1 MTDHLSYLV
10 LGLGNGAVYAAI
22 GLALVM
28 TFKSSGVVNFATGA
42 VALYTAY
49 TYVLL
54 RTGELMVPIPGLP
67 KSIHLGGPLGVVPAM
82 AVALVIAAV
91 LGVLC
96 YALIF
101 RPMRNASVVA
111 KAVASIGLMIV
122 LQAVIA
128 QRVGT
133 QIPLVEPIF
142 PMKTIPI
149 GDSVAP
155 TDRLWLAGCV
165 VGLAI
170 VTTLAF
176 RYTRF
181 GVATEAAA
189 ESEKGAYLTGLSPD
203 KIAFSNW
210 ALSSVLAGLG
220 GILIAPLVSLN
231 PVAYTMFIVPALAAT
246 LVGNFASIWLTVI
259 AGIAIGA
266 LQSEATNLQ
275 NTFDWL
281 PKTGLSEAIPLILI
295 LGFLVVKGRPL
306 PDRGAVVRQAL
317 GRAPRPE
324 RILLPALV
332 SIAMAVVAL
341 MLTTGSYRAA
351 VITSIIFAVVAL
363 SQVVVTGYAGQ
374 VSLAQLTLAG
384 VGAYSLSVLNT
395 HLGIPFPFAP
405 LLAAVFATVLGVV
418 VGLPALRVRGLPLT
432 VVTLALAVFLEAF
445 WFRNPSLNG
454 GVAGAPIDTPRIFG
468 IDLGIGAGENYPR
481 FAFGVLCL
489 IVLVVVGLGVAWLR
503 RSTLGTDMLAVRA
516 NERSAAA
523 TGIDVSRT
531 KLAAFG
537 IGAFIAG
544 LGGSLLGYQQT
555 LATAESFTVFLGIS
569 LFAIMYIAGITSI
582 TGGILA
588 GIMAP
593 GGLLYIVLDR
603 AADIGE
609 YYTLISG
616 ILLIVSVM
624 ANPDGIA
631 SRLPRIPW
639 PALPVLRRR
648 PVVDSSSAA
657 TATETTAPI
666 GPTTHR
672 SDPVLAVEGVGVRYG
687 AVVAAEGVSFEVY
700 PGEIVGLIGPN
711 GAGKTTII
719 DAVTGFAQSTG
730 VVTLDGREISSL
742 RPHVRSRHGL
752 GRSFQDV
759 ELYDDL
765 SVAENVTVGASRSRS
780 DVPADRPVAQVLQ
793 MVGLDEIADA
803 EVATLS
809 QGRRQLVSVARVLAA
824 SPRVALLDEPAAGL
838 DSAESQWLG
847 ERLRMA
853 RNAGTSILMV
863 DHDMDLVLSICDR
876 VVVLDL
882 GKVIAI
888 GTPEQIRTDDSVIRA
903 YLGMPSGSVD
913 LDYEAIPEL
922 HRETRVSGGQATA
935 DETTAD
941 ENTDNDTTSTQEVLS

>member
-82 AVALVIAAV
+82 AIALVIAAV

-155 TDRLWLAGCV
+155 TDRMWLAGCV

-246 LVGNFASIWLTVI
+246 LVGNFSSIWLTVI
-259 AGIAIGA
+259 AGIAVGA

-324 RILLPALV
+324 RIVLPALV
-332 SIAMAVVAL
+332 SIAMAVIAL

-405 LLAAVFATVLGVV
+405 IIAAVVATVLGVV

-454 GVAGAPIDTPRIFG
+454 GVTGAPIDTPRFLG

-481 FAFGVLCL
+481 LAFGVLCL
-489 IVLVVVGLGVAWLR
+489 IVLVLVGLGVAWLR

-569 LFAIMYIAGITSI
+569 LFAVMYIAGITSI

-588 GIMAP
+588 GLMAP

-631 SRLPRIPW
+631 SRLPHIPW
-639 PALPVLRRR
+639 PALPALRRR
-648 PVVDSSSAA
+648 AVDEVSVAAGSATSGSSAPA
-657 TATETTAPI
+657 IDRT
-666 GPTTHR
+666 
-672 SDPVLAVEGVGVRYG
+672 DPVLAVDGVGVRYG
-687 AVVAAEGVSFEVY
+687 AVVAAEDVSFEVY

-719 DAVTGFAQSTG
+719 DAVTGFAPSTG
-730 VVTLDGREISSL
+730 AVTLGGHDISTL

-780 DVPADRPVAQVLQ
+780 DVPVERRVTQVLQ
-793 MVGLDEIADA
+793 MVGLDEMADA

-824 SPRVALLDEPAAGL
+824 SPKVALLDEPAAGL
-838 DSAESQWLG
+838 DSSESQWLG

-853 RNAGTSILMV
+853 RDAGTSILMV

-882 GKVIAI
+882 GKVIAT
-888 GTPEQIRTDDSVIRA
+888 GTPEQIRTEDAVIRA
-903 YLGMPSGSVD
+903 YLGMPGGAVD
-913 LDYEAIPEL
+913 AEHEAIPEL
-922 HRETRVSGGQATA
+922 HTATQ
-935 DETTAD
+935 
-941 ENTDNDTTSTQEVLS
+941 TTSTQEVLS

>member
-82 AVALVIAAV
+82 AIALAIAAV

-246 LVGNFASIWLTVI
+246 LVGNFSSIWLTVI

-332 SIAMAVVAL
+332 SIAVAVVAL

-405 LLAAVFATVLGVV
+405 ILAAAVATVLGVV

-454 GVAGAPIDTPRIFG
+454 GVTGAPIDTPRIFG

-481 FAFGVLCL
+481 LAFGVLCL
-489 IVLVVVGLGVAWLR
+489 LVLVLVGLGVAWLR

-569 LFAIMYIAGITSI
+569 LFAVMYIAGITSI

-588 GIMAP
+588 GLMAP

-639 PALPVLRRR
+639 PALPALRRR
-648 PVVDSSSAA
+648 SAGEASAA
-657 TATETTAPI
+657 AGPAPS
-666 GPTTHR
+666 GDAAPTIDRT
-672 SDPVLAVEGVGVRYG
+672 DPVLAVAGVGVRYG
-687 AVVAAEGVSFEVY
+687 AVVAAEDVSFEVY

-719 DAVTGFAQSTG
+719 DAVTGFAPSTG
-730 VVTLDGREISSL
+730 AVMLGGRDISTL

-780 DVPADRPVAQVLQ
+780 DVPVDHRVSQVLQ
-793 MVGLDEIADA
+793 MVGLDEMADA

-838 DSAESQWLG
+838 DSAESRWLG

-882 GKVIAI
+882 GKVIAT
-888 GTPEQIRTDDSVIRA
+888 GTPEQIRTDDAVVRA
-903 YLGMPSGSVD
+903 YLGMPSGAGDVD
-913 LDYEAIPEL
+913 PDVIPEL
-922 HRETRVSGGQATA
+922 HSATQSTVT
-935 DETTAD
+935 E
-941 ENTDNDTTSTQEVLS
+941 TTSTQEVLS

>member
-82 AVALVIAAV
+82 AIALAIAAV

-155 TDRLWLAGCV
+155 TDRIWLAGCV

-170 VTTLAF
+170 VTSLAF

-246 LVGNFASIWLTVI
+246 LVGNFSSIWLTVI

-275 NTFDWL
+275 NTFAWL

-332 SIAMAVVAL
+332 SIAVAVVAL

-405 LLAAVFATVLGVV
+405 IIAAVFATVLGVV

-454 GVAGAPIDTPRIFG
+454 GVTGAPIDTPRIFG

-481 FAFGVLCL
+481 LAFGILCL
-489 IVLVVVGLGVAWLR
+489 IVLVLVGLGVAWLR

-523 TGIDVSRT
+523 TGINVSRT

-569 LFAIMYIAGITSI
+569 LFAVMYIAGITSI

-588 GIMAP
+588 GLMAP

-603 AADIGE
+603 TADIGE

-631 SRLPRIPW
+631 SRLPHIPW
-639 PALPVLRRR
+639 PALPALRRR
-648 PVVDSSSAA
+648 TAGEASTVAG
-657 TATETTAPI
+657 TATSGDAAPTI
-666 GPTTHR
+666 DRT
-672 SDPVLAVEGVGVRYG
+672 DPVLAVAGVGVRYG
-687 AVVAAEGVSFEVY
+687 AVVAAEDVSFEVY

-719 DAVTGFAQSTG
+719 DAVTGFAPSTG
-730 VVTLDGREISSL
+730 AVTLAGHDISTL

-765 SVAENVTVGASRSRS
+765 SVVENVTVGARRSRS
-780 DVPADRPVAQVLQ
+780 DVPVDRRVAEVLA
-793 MVGLDEIADA
+793 MVGLDDMADA

-838 DSAESQWLG
+838 DSSESQWLG

-882 GKVIAI
+882 GKVIAT
-888 GTPEQIRTDDSVIRA
+888 GTPEQIRNDDAVLRA
-903 YLGMPSGSVD
+903 YLGMPGGAED
-913 LDYEAIPEL
+913 AEHEAIPEL
-922 HRETRVSGGQATA
+922 HTATQ
-935 DETTAD
+935 TT
-941 ENTDNDTTSTQEVLS
+941 NTQEVLS

>member
-54 RTGELMVPIPGLP
+54 RAGELMVPIPGLP

-82 AVALVIAAV
+82 AIALAIAAV

-133 QIPLVEPIF
+133 RIPLVEPIF

-149 GDSVAP
+149 GDSIAP
-155 TDRLWLAGCV
+155 TDRMWLAGCV

-246 LVGNFASIWLTVI
+246 LVGNFSSIWLTVI
-259 AGIAIGA
+259 AGVAIGA

-275 NTFDWL
+275 NIFEWL
-281 PKTGLSEAIPLILI
+281 PKTGMSEAIPLILI

-324 RILLPALV
+324 QILLPAVV
-332 SIAMAVVAL
+332 SIVVAVIAL
-341 MLTTGSYRAA
+341 MVTTGSYRAA

-384 VGAYSLSVLNT
+384 VGAYSLSVVNS

-405 LLAAVFATVLGVV
+405 IIAAVVATVLGVV

-432 VVTLALAVFLEAF
+432 VVTLALAVWLEAF

-454 GVAGAPIDTPRIFG
+454 GVTGAPIDIPRIVG

-481 FAFGVLCL
+481 LAFGLLCL
-489 IVLVVVGLGVAWLR
+489 IVLVLVGLGVAWLR

-523 TGIDVSRT
+523 TGINVSRT

-569 LFAIMYIAGITSI
+569 LFAVMYIAGITSI

-603 AADIGE
+603 AVDIGE

-616 ILLIVSVM
+616 VLLIVSVM

-631 SRLPRIPW
+631 SRLPNIPW
-639 PALPVLRRR
+639 PRRR
-648 PVVDSSSAA
+648 QRSAGKASGAAGTATSASAA
-657 TATETTAPI
+657 PAIDRT
-666 GPTTHR
+666 
-672 SDPVLAVEGVGVRYG
+672 DPVLTIDGVAVRYG
-687 AVVAAEGVSFEVY
+687 AVIAAENVSFKVY

-719 DAVTGFAQSTG
+719 DAVTGFAPSTG
-730 VVTLDGREISSL
+730 AVTLDGRDISTL

-765 SVAENVTVGASRSRS
+765 TVAENVTVGASRSRS
-780 DVPADRPVAQVLQ
+780 DLPVDRRVAQVLQ
-793 MVGLDEIADA
+793 MVGLDEMASA

-838 DSAESQWLG
+838 DSVESQWLG

-882 GKVIAI
+882 GKVIAT
-888 GTPEQIRTDDSVIRA
+888 GTAEQIRNDDVVVRA
-903 YLGMPSGSVD
+903 YLGVPSSTTDVDSV
-913 LDYEAIPEL
+913 AIPEL
-922 HRETRVSGGQATA
+922 KVTPQPTATK
-935 DETTAD
+935 
-941 ENTDNDTTSTQEVLS
+941 TTSDQEVLS

>member
-82 AVALVIAAV
+82 AIALVIAAV

-246 LVGNFASIWLTVI
+246 LVGNFSSIWLTVI

-332 SIAMAVVAL
+332 SIAIAIIAL
-341 MLTTGSYRAA
+341 MVTTGSYRAA

-405 LLAAVFATVLGVV
+405 IIAAVVATVLGVV

-454 GVAGAPIDTPRIFG
+454 GVTGAPIDIPRIFG

-481 FAFGVLCL
+481 LAFGLLCL

-523 TGIDVSRT
+523 TGINVSRT

-569 LFAIMYIAGITSI
+569 LFAVMYIAGITSI

-603 AADIGE
+603 AADLGE

-631 SRLPRIPW
+631 SRLPHIPW
-639 PALPVLRRR
+639 PTLPAMRRR
-648 PVVDSSSAA
+648 ASTQAPSDSGVDSAA
-657 TATETTAPI
+657 HIAPAIDRTTPL
-666 GPTTHR
+666 
-672 SDPVLAVEGVGVRYG
+672 LAVDRIGVRYG
-687 AVVAAEGVSFEVY
+687 AVVAAEDVSFGVY
-700 PGEIVGLIGPN
+700 RGEIVGLIGPN
-711 GAGKTTII
+711 GAGKTTVI
-719 DAVTGFAQSTG
+719 DAVTGFAPSTG
-730 VVTLDGREISSL
+730 TVTLDGRVISAL
-742 RPHVRSRHGL
+742 RPHVRSRTGL

-780 DVPADRPVAQVLQ
+780 DMPVERRVAQVLE
-793 MVGLDEIADA
+793 MVGLDAMADA

-824 SPRVALLDEPAAGL
+824 SPVVALLDEPAAGL
-838 DSAESQWLG
+838 DSTESQWLG

-853 RNAGTSILMV
+853 RDSGTSILMV

-882 GKVIAI
+882 GRVIAT
-888 GTPEQIRTDDSVIRA
+888 GTPEQIRNNDAVIRA
-903 YLGMPSGSVD
+903 YLGMPGGAVD
-913 LDYEAIPEL
+913 LEHKAIPEL
-922 HRETRVSGGQATA
+922 HPPGQP
-935 DETTAD
+935 
-941 ENTDNDTTSTQEVLS
+941 NSTQEVLS

>member
-82 AVALVIAAV
+82 AIALAIAAV

-246 LVGNFASIWLTVI
+246 LVGNFSSIWLTVI

-332 SIAMAVVAL
+332 SIAVAVVAL

-405 LLAAVFATVLGVV
+405 ILAAAVATVLGVV

-454 GVAGAPIDTPRIFG
+454 GVTGAPIDTPRIFG

-481 FAFGVLCL
+481 LAFGVLCL
-489 IVLVVVGLGVAWLR
+489 LVLVLVGLGVAWLR

-569 LFAIMYIAGITSI
+569 LFAVMYIAGITSI

-588 GIMAP
+588 GLMAP

-639 PALPVLRRR
+639 PALPALRRR
-648 PVVDSSSAA
+648 SAGEASAA
-657 TATETTAPI
+657 AGPAPS
-666 GPTTHR
+666 GDAAPTIDRT
-672 SDPVLAVEGVGVRYG
+672 DPVLAVAGVGVRYG
-687 AVVAAEGVSFEVY
+687 AVVAAEDVSFEVY

-719 DAVTGFAQSTG
+719 DAVTGFAPSTG
-730 VVTLDGREISSL
+730 AVMLGGRDISTL

-780 DVPADRPVAQVLQ
+780 DVPVDHRVSQVLQ
-793 MVGLDEIADA
+793 MVGLDEMADA

-838 DSAESQWLG
+838 DSAESRWLG

-882 GKVIAI
+882 GKVIAT
-888 GTPEQIRTDDSVIRA
+888 GTPEQIRTDDAVVRA
-903 YLGMPSGSVD
+903 YLGMPSGAADVD
-913 LDYEAIPEL
+913 PDVIPEL
-922 HRETRVSGGQATA
+922 HSATQSTVT
-935 DETTAD
+935 E
-941 ENTDNDTTSTQEVLS
+941 TTSTQEVLS

>member
-42 VALYTAY
+42 IALYTAY

-67 KSIHLGGPLGVVPAM
+67 KTVDLGGPLGVFPAM
-82 AVALVIAAV
+82 GIALAIAAV
-91 LGVLC
+91 LGMLC
-96 YALIF
+96 YVLIF

-122 LQAVIA
+122 LQALIA

-142 PMKTIPI
+142 PVKSISI
-149 GDSVAP
+149 GDTVAP
-155 TDRLWLAGCV
+155 TDRLWLAGCII
-165 VGLAI
+165 GLAV
-170 VTTLAF
+170 VTTIAF
-176 RYTRF
+176 RHTRF

-203 KIAFSNW
+203 RIALANW
-210 ALSSVLAGLG
+210 AVSSVLAGLG
-220 GILIAPLVSLN
+220 GILISPMVSLN

-246 LVGNFASIWLTVI
+246 LVGNFSSIWLTVI

-275 NTFDWL
+275 NTIDWL
-281 PKTGLSEAIPLILI
+281 PQTGLSEAVPLILI
-295 LGFLVVKGRPL
+295 LGFLVLKGRPL
-306 PDRGAVVRQAL
+306 PDRGAVTRQAL

-324 RILLPALV
+324 RIAVPVLLSVAVAVIAL
-332 SIAMAVVAL
+332 
-341 MLTTGSYRAA
+341 LTTSGSYRAA
-351 VITSIIFAVVAL
+351 VITSIIFGVVAL

-384 VGAYSLSVLNT
+384 VGAYSLSSLNT

-405 LLAAVFATVLGVV
+405 ILAAVCATVLGIV

-432 VVTLALAVFLEAF
+432 VVTLALAVFCEAF
-445 WFRNPSLNG
+445 WFRNPSFNG
-454 GVAGAPIDTPRIFG
+454 GFSGSPIDSPRIFG
-468 IDLGIGAGENYPR
+468 IELGIGAGEDYPR
-481 FAFGVLCL
+481 IAFGILSL

-531 KLAAFG
+531 KLAAFA

-544 LGGSLLGYQQT
+544 LSGSLLGYQQS

-603 AADIGE
+603 FANIGE
-609 YYTLISG
+609 YYTLLSG
-616 ILLIVSVM
+616 VLLIVSVM
-624 ANPDGIA
+624 VNPDGIA
-631 SRLPRIPW
+631 SRLPHIPW
-639 PALPVLRRR
+639 PALPFGRR
-648 PVVDSSSAA
+648 SAA
-657 TATETTAPI
+657 AGTEETPQAVAPVAA
-666 GPTTHR
+666 GDR
-672 SDPVLAVEGVGVRYG
+672 STPVLAVENVGVRYG
-687 AVVAAEGVSFEVY
+687 AVVAAEGVTFEVY

-711 GAGKTTII
+711 GAGKTTVI
-719 DAVTGFAQSTG
+719 DAITGFAPSTG
-730 VVTLDGREISSL
+730 TVSLEGKAISTLG
-742 RPHVRSRHGL
+742 PHLRSRAGL

-780 DVPADRPVAQVLQ
+780 DVPVSRRVEQVLH
-793 MVGLDEIADA
+793 MVGLDDMADA

-809 QGRRQLVSVARVLAA
+809 QGRRQLVSVARVMAA
-824 SPRVALLDEPAAGL
+824 SPAIALLDEPAAGL
-838 DSAESQWLG
+838 DSGESQWLG
-847 ERLRMA
+847 ERLRQA
-853 RNAGTSILMV
+853 RDSGISILMV
-863 DHDMDLVLSICDR
+863 DHDMDLVLTICDR

-882 GKVIAI
+882 GKVIAT
-888 GTPEQIRTDDSVIRA
+888 GTPDEIRNDDAVIRA
-903 YLGMPSGSVD
+903 YLGMPV
-913 LDYEAIPEL
+913 EAAAE
-922 HRETRVSGGQATA
+922 SDADTA
-935 DETTAD
+935 RA
-941 ENTDNDTTSTQEVLS
+941 QEVMS

>member
-54 RTGELMVPIPGLP
+54 RTGELMVPVPGLP
-67 KSIHLGGPLGVVPAM
+67 KTIHLGGPLGVVPAM
-82 AVALVIAAV
+82 AIALVIAAV

-142 PMKTIPI
+142 PLKTIPI

-165 VGLAI
+165 VGLAV
-170 VTTLAF
+170 VTALAF

-203 KIAFSNW
+203 RIAFSNW

-231 PVAYTMFIVPALAAT
+231 PIAYTMFIVPALAAT
-246 LVGNFASIWLTVI
+246 LVGNFSSIWLTVA

-275 NTFDWL
+275 NTYDWL

-317 GRAPRPE
+317 GAAPRPE

-332 SIAMAVVAL
+332 SVTVAVVAL
-341 MLTTGSYRAA
+341 MVTTGSYRAA
-351 VITSIIFAVVAL
+351 VITSIIFGVVAL

-405 LLAAVFATVLGVV
+405 IIAAVVATVLGVV
-418 VGLPALRVRGLPLT
+418 VGLPAIRVRGLPLT

-454 GVAGAPIDTPRIFG
+454 GVTGAPIDTPRIFG

-481 FAFGVLCL
+481 LAFGILSL
-489 IVLVVVGLGVAWLR
+489 IVLVLVGLGVAWLR

-569 LFAIMYIAGITSI
+569 LFAVMYIAGITSI

-588 GIMAP
+588 GLMAP

-631 SRLPRIPW
+631 SRLPHIPW
-639 PALPVLRRR
+639 PAVPALWQRSAHESSTVAATTAGSAA
-648 PVVDSSSAA
+648 PVVDR
-657 TATETTAPI
+657 T
-666 GPTTHR
+666 
-672 SDPVLAVEGVGVRYG
+672 DPVLAVDGVGVRYG
-687 AVVAAEGVSFEVY
+687 AVTAAEDVSFHVY

-719 DAVTGFAQSTG
+719 DAVTGFAPSTG
-730 VVTLDGREISSL
+730 AVTLGGRDISTL
-742 RPHVRSRHGL
+742 RPHVRSRLGL

-780 DVPADRPVAQVLQ
+780 DVPVDRRVTQVLQ
-793 MVGLDEIADA
+793 MVGLDEMADT

-838 DSAESQWLG
+838 DSSESQWLG

-882 GKVIAI
+882 GKVIAT
-888 GTPEQIRTDDSVIRA
+888 GTPQQIRTDDAVIRA
-903 YLGMPSGSVD
+903 YLGMPTGSVD
-913 LDYEAIPEL
+913 VDHEAIPEL
-922 HRETRVSGGQATA
+922 HSPTESLTGRPTESP
-935 DETTAD
+935 TT
-941 ENTDNDTTSTQEVLS
+941 DTTSTQGVLS

>member
-82 AVALVIAAV
+82 AIALVIAAV

-246 LVGNFASIWLTVI
+246 LVGNFSSIWLTVI

-332 SIAMAVVAL
+332 SIAIAIIAL
-341 MLTTGSYRAA
+341 MVTTGSYRAA

-405 LLAAVFATVLGVV
+405 IIAAVVATVLGVV

-454 GVAGAPIDTPRIFG
+454 GVTGAPIDIPRIFG

-481 FAFGVLCL
+481 LAFGLLCL

-523 TGIDVSRT
+523 TGINVSRT

-569 LFAIMYIAGITSI
+569 LFAVMYIAGITSI

-603 AADIGE
+603 AADLGE

-631 SRLPRIPW
+631 SRLPHIPW
-639 PALPVLRRR
+639 PTLPAMRRR
-648 PVVDSSSAA
+648 ASTQAPSDSGVDSAA
-657 TATETTAPI
+657 HIAPAIDRTTPL
-666 GPTTHR
+666 
-672 SDPVLAVEGVGVRYG
+672 LAVDRIGVRYG
-687 AVVAAEGVSFEVY
+687 AVVAAEDVSFGVY
-700 PGEIVGLIGPN
+700 RGEIVGLIGPN
-711 GAGKTTII
+711 GAGKTTVI
-719 DAVTGFAQSTG
+719 DAVTGFAPSTG
-730 VVTLDGREISSL
+730 TVTLDGRVISAL
-742 RPHVRSRHGL
+742 RPHVRSRTGL

-780 DVPADRPVAQVLQ
+780 DMPVERRVAQVLE
-793 MVGLDEIADA
+793 MVGLDAMADA

-824 SPRVALLDEPAAGL
+824 SPVVALLDEPAAGL
-838 DSAESQWLG
+838 DSTESQWLG

-853 RNAGTSILMV
+853 RDSGTSILMV

-882 GKVIAI
+882 GRVIAT
-888 GTPEQIRTDDSVIRA
+888 GTPEQIRNNDAVIRA
-903 YLGMPSGSVD
+903 YLGMPGGAVD
-913 LDYEAIPEL
+913 LEHKAIPEL
-922 HRETRVSGGQATA
+922 HPPGQPS
-935 DETTAD
+935 
-941 ENTDNDTTSTQEVLS
+941 STQEVLS

>member
-67 KSIHLGGPLGVVPAM
+67 KTVHLGGPLGVVPAM
-82 AVALVIAAV
+82 AIALVIAAV
-91 LGVLC
+91 LGLLF

-122 LQAVIA
+122 LQALIA

-133 QIPLVEPIF
+133 EIPLVEPIF
-142 PMKTIPI
+142 PIETITI
-149 GDSVAP
+149 GDSRAP
-155 TDRLWLAGCV
+155 TDRMWLAGCV
-165 VGLAI
+165 VGLAV
-170 VTTLAF
+170 VTTLVF

-181 GVATEAAA
+181 GMATEAAA

-203 KIAFSNW
+203 RIAFSNW

-220 GILIAPLVSLN
+220 GILIAPLVTLN

-246 LVGNFASIWLTVI
+246 LVGNFSSIWLTVI

-266 LQSEATNLQ
+266 LQSEVTNLQ

-281 PKTGLSEAIPLILI
+281 PKTGMGEAIPLILI
-295 LGFLVVKGRPL
+295 MAFLVVRGRPL
-306 PDRGAVVRQAL
+306 PDRGAVARPAL
-317 GRAPRPE
+317 GRAPRPDHV
-324 RILLPALV
+324 LLPALV
-332 SIAMAVVAL
+332 AIAAAVIAL
-341 MLTTGSYRAA
+341 LVTGGSYRAA
-351 VITSIIFAVVAL
+351 IITSMIFGIVAL

-405 LLAAVFATVLGVV
+405 ILAALGATVIGVV

-454 GVAGAPIDTPRIFG
+454 GVNGAPIDTPRIFG
-468 IDLGIGAGENYPR
+468 IDLGIGAGESYPR
-481 FAFGVLCL
+481 IAFGLLCL
-489 IVLVVVGLGVAWLR
+489 FTLAVVALGVAWLR
-503 RSTLGTDMLAVRA
+503 RSPLGTDMLAVRA

-531 KLAAFG
+531 KLAAFA

-544 LGGSLLGYQQT
+544 LGGALLGYQQT

-569 LFAIMYIAGITSI
+569 LFAVMYIAGITSI

-588 GIMAP
+588 GLMAP
-593 GGLLYIVLDR
+593 GGLLYILVDR
-603 AADIGE
+603 FLHAGE

-631 SRLPRIPW
+631 SRLPKIPW
-639 PALPVLRRR
+639 PALSRRDR
-648 PVVDSSSAA
+648 SNAIAAEDDRVTASSPTPAIDRDRAA
-657 TATETTAPI
+657 
-666 GPTTHR
+666 
-672 SDPVLAVEGVGVRYG
+672 LAVDGVGVSYG
-687 AVVAAEGVSFEVY
+687 AVVAAEDVTFEVY

-711 GAGKTTII
+711 GAGKTTVI
-719 DAVTGFAQSTG
+719 DAITGFAPSTG
-730 VVTLDGREISSL
+730 TVTLDGDDVSAQ
-742 RPHVRSRHGL
+742 RPHVRGRRGL

-765 SVAENVTVGASRSRS
+765 SVAENVTVGATRSRS
-780 DVPADRPVAQVLQ
+780 DEPIETRVASVLATL
-793 MVGLDEIADA
+793 GINELADA

-809 QGRRQLVSVARVLAA
+809 QGHRQLVSVARVLAM
-824 SPRVALLDEPAAGL
+824 SPIVALLDEPAAGL
-838 DSAESQWLG
+838 DSSESRWLG
-847 ERLRMA
+847 ERLCKA
-853 RNAGTSILMV
+853 RDAGMSILMV

-876 VVVLDL
+876 IVVLDL
-882 GKVIAI
+882 GRVIAT
-888 GTPEQIRTDDSVIRA
+888 GTPDEIRADAAVVRA
-903 YLGMPSGSVD
+903 YLGAPVESVETDSVETPSV
-913 LDYEAIPEL
+913 
-922 HRETRVSGGQATA
+922 ET
-935 DETTAD
+935 E
-941 ENTDNDTTSTQEVLS
+941 EVLS

>member
-10 LGLGNGAVYAAI
+10 LGLGNGAVYASI

-82 AVALVIAAV
+82 AIALVIAAV

-155 TDRLWLAGCV
+155 TDRMWLAGCV

-246 LVGNFASIWLTVI
+246 LVGNFSSIWLTVI

-281 PKTGLSEAIPLILI
+281 PKTGLSESIPLILI

-324 RILLPALV
+324 RIVLPALV
-332 SIAMAVVAL
+332 SIALAVIAL

-405 LLAAVFATVLGVV
+405 IIAAVVATVLGVV

-454 GVAGAPIDTPRIFG
+454 GVTGAPIDTPRFLG
-468 IDLGIGAGENYPR
+468 VDLGIGAGENYPR
-481 FAFGVLCL
+481 LAFGVLCL
-489 IVLVVVGLGVAWLR
+489 IVLVLVGLGVAWLR

-569 LFAIMYIAGITSI
+569 LFAVMYIAGITSI

-588 GIMAP
+588 GLMAP

-631 SRLPRIPW
+631 SRLPHIPW
-639 PALPVLRRR
+639 PALPALRRR
-648 PVVDSSSAA
+648 AVDEVSVAAGSATSGSSAPA
-657 TATETTAPI
+657 IDRT
-666 GPTTHR
+666 
-672 SDPVLAVEGVGVRYG
+672 DPVLAVDGVGVRYG
-687 AVVAAEGVSFEVY
+687 AVVAAEDVSFEVY

-719 DAVTGFAQSTG
+719 DAVTGFAPSTG
-730 VVTLDGREISSL
+730 AVTLGGHDISTL

-780 DVPADRPVAQVLQ
+780 DVPVERRVTQVLQ
-793 MVGLDEIADA
+793 MVGLDEMADA

-824 SPRVALLDEPAAGL
+824 SPKVALLDEPAAGL
-838 DSAESQWLG
+838 DSSESQWLG

-853 RNAGTSILMV
+853 RDAGTSILMV

-882 GKVIAI
+882 GKVIAT
-888 GTPEQIRTDDSVIRA
+888 GTPEQIRTEDAVIRA
-903 YLGMPSGSVD
+903 YLGMPGGAVD
-913 LDYEAIPEL
+913 AEHEVIPEL
-922 HRETRVSGGQATA
+922 HTATQ
-935 DETTAD
+935 
-941 ENTDNDTTSTQEVLS
+941 TTSTQEVLS